1 MNVYPAVSSSGSLT
15 TILYHHTKKED
26 GKEVTRKV
34 HKDQGKFIV
43 IVKTKK

>member
-1 MNVYPAVSSSGSLT
+1 MQ
-15 TILYHHTKKED
+15 KKKKKD